1 VTLRSARVL
10 VAVAAAAVLAA
21 TAAPATA
28 HSALQRS
35 DPADGD
41 RLEAAP
47 AEIVLVFSE
56 PPDPQLS
63 RVDVLEGDGQPVG
76 HDGVVADDD
85 GATVRVALPP
95 LDDGLYTVSW
105 QALSAVDGHVTRGAF
120 SFAVGDIGD
129 DDAAAAA
136 PADDRRGEGPS
147 LLAVIGRW
155 VLYWGLALLFGWAL
169 SRLLVFRP
177 TVPGPAWLVIVCWTL
192 AAAGLVIVV
201 VAEAASV
208 DVSVGRL
215 LASSAGTRLVR
226 LAGVLL
232 AAGVAAAIAAA
243 GRGAAAASV
252 LAVLTAAAMLAHTA
266 AGHAGAPTSSRW
278 LNLSAQWLHLVAIG
292 AWIGGLVWL
301 LAGMRDRSTRQ
312 RVASVTRFSTLATFS
327 LGLVVVTGVVRA
339 VDGIG
344 TLEALRS
351 SGYGRALLVK
361 VGLIVPLVALGGLN
375 RFRNV
380 PAIARGQDHHRSLR
394 NTVRG
399 EVTFAAAVFGV
410 AAVLSTLPPPADVAA
425 HQQHAAEHGEE
436 DAAPPPER
444 GGIDV
449 TGSDLATSVRV
460 TLRIEPG
467 VVGENRFSVRV
478 ADYDT
483 DETIDASRVALDFS
497 ITDRPEIAPAR
508 LELEPAGSEWW
519 EATGTTIA
527 QPGRWR
533 ANTTIAH
540 GSEGVEVPLEFEVG
554 ADTDHDGGGDTLG
567 H

>member
-1 VTLRSARVL
+1 MTR
-10 VAVAAAAVLAA
+10 
-21 TAAPATA
+21 
-28 HSALQRS
+28 
-35 DPADGD
+35 
-41 RLEAAP
+41 
-47 AEIVLVFSE
+47 
-56 PPDPQLS
+56 
-63 RVDVLEGDGQPVG
+63 
-76 HDGVVADDD
+76 
-85 GATVRVALPP
+85 PP
-95 LDDGLYTVSW
+95 LRPRPTTAG
-105 QALSAVDGHVTRGAF
+105 
-120 SFAVGDIGD
+120 GD
-129 DDAAAAA
+129 
-136 PADDRRGEGPS
+136 GPS
-147 LLAVIGRW
+147 LLAVTGRW
-155 VLYWGLALLFGWAL
+155 VLYWGLALLLGWAL
-169 SRLLVFRP
+169 SRLLIFGP
-177 TVPGPAWLVIVCWTL
+177 TAPGPAWLVIACWTL

-201 VAEAASV
+201 VAEATSV

-232 AAGVAAAIAAA
+232 AAGVAAAVAAA

-301 LAGMRDRSTRQ
+301 LAGMRDHSTRQ
-312 RVASVTRFSTLATFS
+312 RVASVTRFSTLATVS

-344 TLEALRS
+344 TLEALGS
-351 SGYGRALLVK
+351 SEYGRALLVK
-361 VGLIVPLVALGGLN
+361 VGLIVPLVTLGALN

-380 PAIARGQDHHRSLR
+380 PAIARGGAHHRALR
-394 NTVRG
+394 NAVRG
-399 EVTFAAAVFGV
+399 EVMFAAAVFGA
-410 AAVLSTLPPPADVAA
+410 AAVLATLPPPANSAA
-425 HQQHAAEHGEE
+425 HQHAGEQSE
-436 DAAPPPER
+436 EEAAPQPEG
-444 GGIDV
+444 GGIEV
-449 TGSDLATSVRV
+449 TGSDFATSVRV

-483 DETIDASRVALDFS
+483 GETIDASRVALDLS

-508 LELEPAGSEWW
+508 LELQPTRSEVW

-533 ANTTIAH
+533 ASTIITH
-540 GSEGVEVPLEFEVG
+540 GSDSVEVPLEFEVG
-554 ADTDHDGGGDTLG
+554 VDTNHDSGGDTLG
-567 H
+567 Q